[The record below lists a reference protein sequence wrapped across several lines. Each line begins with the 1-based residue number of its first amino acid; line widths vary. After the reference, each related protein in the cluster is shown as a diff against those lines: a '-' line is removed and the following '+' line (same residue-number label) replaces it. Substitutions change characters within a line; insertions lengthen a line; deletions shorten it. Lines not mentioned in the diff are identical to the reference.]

1 MSDASALLGKQ
12 IELQLIGHNL
22 FTGVLTDLSSD
33 MLVLFTEQR
42 FFYFPILHVRRFNLS
57 TDSQKNSDISPPIGF
72 YIAEEKTDM
81 SYRKVLMYAK
91 GIFSEIYVTGKI
103 SLHGYIMNVFNDYF
117 TFYSPVYKLMY
128 ISLHHLKWL
137 TPYTQGERPYSLTHE
152 QFPINPTSL
161 PLYRSLEEQLK
172 TIEGKLVVFDGG
184 EDPKRMGL
192 LKKSENS
199 MVELVT
205 AKGERIYLNLTQ
217 IQTVHVP

>member
-1 MSDASALLGKQ
+1 MGDASALLGKQ
-12 IELQLIGHNL
+12 IELQLIGHNR
-22 FTGVLTDLSSD
+22 FTGILTDLSSD

-42 FFYFPILHVRRFNLS
+42 FFYFPMVHVRRFNLS

-81 SYRKVLMYAK
+81 SYRKALMYAK

-103 SLHGYIMNVFNDYF
+103 SLHGSIIQVFNDYF

-137 TPYTQGERPYSLTHE
+137 TPYTQGETPYSLTHE

-161 PLYRSLEEQLK
+161 PFHRSLGEQLK
-172 TIEGKLVVFDGG
+172 TIEGKLVVLDGR
-184 EDPKRMGL
+184 EDPMKMGV
-192 LKKSENS
+192 LKNAENS
-199 MVELVT
+199 LVELAT
-205 AKGERIYLNLTQ
+205 AKGERIYVNLSQ